1 MQTVADQLA
10 AFVDRHRSMKLL
22 STHAE
27 VVDYHG
33 TLYNISGSS
42 DDPLIDGVSW
52 KQLLAHNGI
61 GGNCYVK
68 VTQSQGSHP
77 EFSVGGHMTPN
88 SDGSVE
94 RGSECYLMPLCKWHN
109 STARNGHPFTL
120 TNPRILKLYGYM
132 LDDLAVTFAARM
144 PSDAAF
150 SLIYEA
156 GGAWHTQPVG
166 TDAGARASSAKAL
179 LSRPGGPGASAR
191 HILFRRVEGETEGET
206 RFVIEDAQI

>member
-10 AFVDRHRSMKLL
+10 AFVDRHQSAKLL

-42 DDPLIDGVSW
+42 HDPEIDGASW
-52 KQLLAHNGI
+52 RQLLIRNGI
-61 GGNCYVK
+61 DGNCYVK
-68 VTQSQGSHP
+68 VTTPEGSHP
-77 EFSVGGHMTPN
+77 KFDVGGHMTPN

-132 LDDLAVTFAARM
+132 LDDMALTFMARM
-144 PSDAAF
+144 PSDAPF

-156 GGAWHTQPVG
+156 AGTWHTQAVSE
-166 TDAGARASSAKAL
+166 DAGAQAHSAKAL
-179 LSRPGGPGASAR
+179 LSQPDSSAASAR
-191 HILFRRVEGETEGET
+191 HILFRRVEGDADGET